1 MALERLDPIANIS
14 HILTQA
20 SSGTVISRERLDLRN
35 VGDPDDRQFM
45 QTVVDTMLE
54 MEPGNPDLLVRMNT
68 DHNIYLIWVQGMRQ
82 PVNNGHF
89 KLLYDMRHPVPGHA
103 AVGNVQVFPAK
114 GMQPMKLCVEVNP
127 YGPVRQARERLDRE
141 NTRRSSHRTLPR
153 ADPRYSAPR
162 RVRSRSRSPIRRSY
176 SPPPRRISPT
186 PARRHISSRSPSP
199 SSDSSPSESPE
210 RSKSVL
216 SSLLSFGGG
225 GSKKPSRRSSSRRRK

>member
-1 MALERLDPIANIS
+1 MALERLDPIANI
-14 HILTQA
+14 HQILTQA

-35 VGDPDDRQFM
+35 VGDPDDRHFM
-45 QTVVDTMLE
+45 QVVVDTMLE

-89 KLLYDMRHPVPGHA
+89 KLLYEMRHPVPGHV

-127 YGPVRQARERLDRE
+127 YGPIRQAQERLERE
-141 NTRRSSHRTLPR
+141 HSRRSSSHRTLPR
-153 ADPRYSAPR
+153 AEPRYSAPR

-176 SPPPRRISPT
+176 SPPPRRLSPT
-186 PARRHISSRSPSP
+186 PARHHIPSRSPSA
-199 SSDSSPSESPE
+199 SSESSLSPSPE

-216 SSLLSFGGG
+216 STLLSFG
-225 GSKKPSRRSSSRRRK
+225 GSKKPSRGGSSRRRK